1 MLSGSERLQAKAE
14 AQKMELESRT
24 SGDANS
30 SSKSRLMAFAKVIQ
44 ATISP
49 KKGTRLSH
57 LAPKPASP
65 DERQSE
71 ALRRF
76 ISDKSPKPPQMPP
89 VNRTRADKGQVTP
102 PKLRPA
108 STPQQ
113 HAENAYIEFLAI
125 TKANREVSQA
135 ICEKIMQTYQY
146 GHEGLLEVELDE
158 AEAAIYNNDT
168 CQVIKGNM
176 SGLYMAAYNTT
187 AGFVSAVEAEGLK
200 EGPQKFNTPKG
211 DAVVVVARCTRVML
225 GDRIIEMAKTITS
238 DPEVGDVF
246 GSWELPALKWINGVP
261 GCGKTTHIVG
271 NFDEEG
277 EIVATTTLE
286 AAKDL
291 KEKLTHRYGKKA
303 KSKVRTMASILVNGF
318 HEGVKINRLTVDEA
332 LMNHF
337 GAIVMAARLSEAKEV
352 VLVGDINQLPYID
365 RDNLFVMR
373 YCRPN
378 MTTHITCELSCT
390 HRNPKDVALAI
401 NEVYKNIYSSN
412 SIVHSLRM
420 ERFTGARIP
429 EREDGTL
436 YLVFTQE
443 EKKTLLNQGYGTGR
457 GSSVMTIHEA
467 QGQTRERV
475 IIVQTKARRLRIHD
489 SVPHAVVAVT
499 RHTKTCIY
507 YTDDGGD
514 AIGLFVQKAVEATS
528 KEILE
533 HTLKM
538 AIQKRD
544 TAVIENVLEQLRSL
558 SGKTGTESD
567 K

>member
-1 MLSGSERLQAKAE
+1 
-14 AQKMELESRT
+14 
-24 SGDANS
+24 
-30 SSKSRLMAFAKVIQ
+30 
-44 ATISP
+44 
-49 KKGTRLSH
+49 
-57 LAPKPASP
+57 
-65 DERQSE
+65 
-71 ALRRF
+71 
-76 ISDKSPKPPQMPP
+76 
-89 VNRTRADKGQVTP
+89 
-102 PKLRPA
+102 
-108 STPQQ
+108 
-113 HAENAYIEFLAI
+113 
-125 TKANREVSQA
+125 
-135 ICEKIMQTYQY
+135 
-146 GHEGLLEVELDE
+146 
-158 AEAAIYNNDT
+158 
-168 CQVIKGNM
+168 
-176 SGLYMAAYNTT
+176 
-187 AGFVSAVEAEGLK
+187 
-200 EGPQKFNTPKG
+200 
-211 DAVVVVARCTRVML
+211 ML

-420 ERFTGARIP
+420 ESFTGARIP

-514 AIGLFVQKAVEATS
+514 AIGHFVQKAVEATS